1 MAFKRTD
8 RANAWAILRGASAS
22 ESEAQSPSSDSRAS
36 NARTLVV
43 EPSAAP
49 PAPTDQRNADN
60 EVRMPARTLV
70 MEPEPPRA
78 APAPPAPREL
88 TSEQLRAI
96 RSTTKMTPGVLA
108 SLDPHAASALDQMR
122 SRAQTPAATPSL
134 PGLRPPPPAL
144 TEEQM
149 RQFGHLLQA
158 LPPSG
163 FGDETIVSRRRASLP
178 EPAAG
183 DDPRGASARLR
194 GTTGLLIG
202 IGLGVGIAAGAVI
215 AILLFG

>member
-1 MAFKRTD
+1 
-8 RANAWAILRGASAS
+8 
-22 ESEAQSPSSDSRAS
+22 
-36 NARTLVV
+36 
-43 EPSAAP
+43 
-49 PAPTDQRNADN
+49 
-60 EVRMPARTLV
+60 MPARTLV
-70 MEPEPPRA
+70 MEPQEPRVPTS
-78 APAPPAPREL
+78 PPVGRVL

-96 RSTTKMTPGVLA
+96 RSTTKMTPSVLA
-108 SLDPHAASALDQMR
+108 SIDPRAAGTLDQLRSSAPALAAS
-122 SRAQTPAATPSL
+122 PSL

-144 TEEQM
+144 TDEQM

-178 EPAAG
+178 DTVAG
-183 DDPRGASARLR
+183 AERAGQAARLR

-202 IGLGVGIAAGAVI
+202 IGLGVGIAAGTVI

>member
-1 MAFKRTD
+1 
-8 RANAWAILRGASAS
+8 
-22 ESEAQSPSSDSRAS
+22 
-36 NARTLVV
+36 
-43 EPSAAP
+43 
-49 PAPTDQRNADN
+49 
-60 EVRMPARTLV
+60 

-78 APAPPAPREL
+78 APAPSAGREL
-88 TSEQLRAI
+88 TTEQLRAI
-96 RSTTKMTPGVLA
+96 RSTTKMTPSVLA
-108 SLDPHAASALDQMR
+108 SLDPHAASTRDQMR
-122 SRAQTPAATPSL
+122 NRGPAPAATPSL

-163 FGDETIVSRRRASLP
+163 FGDETIVSRRRASGT
-178 EPAAG
+178 ETANG

-202 IGLGVGIAAGAVI
+202 IGLGVGIAAGTVI